1 MMADMKRK
9 RLLVVLFALVAL
21 AVAGAVTVLW
31 PWPRVTKESYE
42 RIKLGM
48 TRGEVEA
55 ILGVPPG
62 DYTGGPT
69 RSSRLKS
76 EMEIAHDLSWS
87 GGSPETWG
95 EWWKGD
101 AADVM
106 VRFSPSGLAVWK
118 MYRQREREEQ
128 TTSEN
133 IQWRLRRLVLRWF
146 PP

>member
-21 AVAGAVTVLW
+21 AVAGTVAVLW
-31 PWPRVTKESYE
+31 PRPRVTKESYE

-55 ILGVPPG
+55 VLGGPPG
-62 DYTGGPT
+62 DYTNGPT
-69 RSSRLKS
+69 RAGRL
-76 EMEIAHDLSWS
+76 EPEEEIAHDVSWP
-87 GGSPETWG
+87 GGSYEPWG
-95 EWWKGD
+95 EWWEGD
-101 AADVM
+101 TADVM

-118 MYRQREREEQ
+118 RCRQREREEQ
-128 TTSEN
+128 TTSEK
-133 IQWRLRRLVLRWF
+133 ILWRLRRTVLLRS